1 MSKASNRQRLAVF
14 NIWLA
19 ELKANVKR
27 PKRRVIVD
35 LDDE

>member
-1 MSKASNRQRLAVF
+1 MSKASNRQRLAVLK
-14 NIWLA
+14 IWLA
-19 ELKANVKR
+19 DLKANVKR